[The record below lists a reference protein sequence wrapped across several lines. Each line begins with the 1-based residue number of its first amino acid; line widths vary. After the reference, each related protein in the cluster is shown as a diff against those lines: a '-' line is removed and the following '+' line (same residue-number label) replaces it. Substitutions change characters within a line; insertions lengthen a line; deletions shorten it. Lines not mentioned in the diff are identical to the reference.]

1 LRQHSGRDV
10 QNSTHAKIVVR
21 NQHFSRWHFTGK
33 LACALTTG
41 TTTTAISFT
50 ASIENVTFCK

>member
-1 LRQHSGRDV
+1 VKKVQLRP
-10 QNSTHAKIVVR
+10 THAKIVVR
-21 NQHFSRWHFTGK
+21 NQQFSRWHFTGK

-50 ASIENVTFCK
+50 GSIENVTFCK